1 MIGLLTLTP
10 PQIPTISLKKKT
22 LFTEVSRI
30 LLTEKLIRV
39 KFFVPF
45 PTYEI
50 TMNPDIQR
58 TIEQLSLLWETRS
71 LFSPINFFNLFETN
85 TFGINV
91 NWMLHRNEPGI
102 FLAQQDLALIRKEVA
117 LF

>member
-1 MIGLLTLTP
+1 
-10 PQIPTISLKKKT
+10 
-22 LFTEVSRI
+22 
-30 LLTEKLIRV
+30 
-39 KFFVPF
+39 
-45 PTYEI
+45 
-50 TMNPDIQR
+50 MNPDIQR